1 MRECDD
7 VNRNNKDDICKA
19 VNRKDGLSGQVK
31 FYASE
36 CGSEGTGYEP
46 PVLVLRL
53 DTPVIVYQ
61 DYIIIDRFVYY
72 IFREVFAQPKQTPK
86 LRVLIHQHLNI
97 STTNKRFVV
106 VKRRLSVLTTLANIK
121 GLNLTN
127 LFIMPTANEIA
138 AKQAEEAA
146 KKAAEEARKAAEE
159 AANNGGADENLSA
172 SAKTREQ
179 IIAEMKAND
188 ANFIARVT
196 INGINASE
204 RVAENGHEYNNLMLL
219 LNKPVKASIS
229 QKDGSRQ
236 MGFTQSLQ
244 VSEYQ
249 LTALMRRHPFYGR
262 FVSMIENAIA
272 AGMPEPFFCG
282 MEIQILAEFVP
293 AGVVASNPFTRN
305 ANEYGVKDYDR
316 YIYHVIEVYEP
327 TDVMLL
333 EEYKAMAIE
342 LRKMML
348 DEIKAAKAA
357 KVQRASLLA
366 SIASTA
372 ENSF

>member
-1 MRECDD
+1 
-7 VNRNNKDDICKA
+7 
-19 VNRKDGLSGQVK
+19 
-31 FYASE
+31 
-36 CGSEGTGYEP
+36 
-46 PVLVLRL
+46 
-53 DTPVIVYQ
+53 
-61 DYIIIDRFVYY
+61 
-72 IFREVFAQPKQTPK
+72 
-86 LRVLIHQHLNI
+86 
-97 STTNKRFVV
+97 
-106 VKRRLSVLTTLANIK
+106 
-121 GLNLTN
+121 
-127 LFIMPTANEIA
+127 MPSAKEIA

-146 KKAAEEARKAAEE
+146 RKAAEE
-159 AANNGGADENLSA
+159 AAEEAKKAAEDAANSGSDNENVA
-172 SAKTREQ
+172 TGAKTREQ
-179 IIAEMKAND
+179 IISEMKAND
-188 ANFIARVT
+188 ANFVVRVT
-196 INGINASE
+196 INGINTAE

-236 MGFTQSLQ
+236 IGFTQSLQ

-262 FVSMIENAIA
+262 FVTMVESAIA

-282 MEIQILAEFVP
+282 MEVQILAEFVP
-293 AGVVASNPFTRN
+293 AGIVASNPFTRN

-327 TDVMLL
+327 TNVMLL
-333 EEYKAMAIE
+333 EEYRATAIE

-366 SIASTA
+366 SIASSSEA
-372 ENSF
+372 LF

>member
-1 MRECDD
+1 
-7 VNRNNKDDICKA
+7 
-19 VNRKDGLSGQVK
+19 
-31 FYASE
+31 
-36 CGSEGTGYEP
+36 
-46 PVLVLRL
+46 VLALRL
-53 DTPVIVYQ
+53 DTPVIVYW
-61 DYIIIDRFVYY
+61 DYIILDRLVDY
-72 IFREVFAQPKQTPK
+72 IFREVFTTTNKTPK

-127 LFIMPTANEIA
+127 LFIMPTANKIA

-146 KKAAEEARKAAEE
+146 KKAAEEAAKKAAEE

-219 LNKPVKASIS
+219 LNKPIKASIS

-262 FVSMIENAIA
+262 FVAMVENAIA

-293 AGVVASNPFTRN
+293 AGAVASNPFTRN

-327 TDVMLL
+327 TDAMLL
-333 EEYKAMAIE
+333 EEYRAMAIE

-366 SIASTA
+366 SIASSSD
-372 ENSF
+372 NPF

>member
-1 MRECDD
+1 M
-7 VNRNNKDDICKA
+7 
-19 VNRKDGLSGQVK
+19 
-31 FYASE
+31 
-36 CGSEGTGYEP
+36 
-46 PVLVLRL
+46 
-53 DTPVIVYQ
+53 
-61 DYIIIDRFVYY
+61 
-72 IFREVFAQPKQTPK
+72 
-86 LRVLIHQHLNI
+86 
-97 STTNKRFVV
+97 NKRFVV
-106 VKRRLSVLTTLANIK
+106 DKRRLSVLTAFANIR

-127 LFIMPTANEIA
+127 LICLMNAKEIA

-159 AANNGGADENLSA
+159 AANNGSDNENVA
-172 SAKTREQ
+172 TGAKTREQ

-188 ANFIARVT
+188 ANFVVRVT
-196 INGINASE
+196 INGINAAE

-236 MGFTQSLQ
+236 IGFTQSLQ

-262 FVSMIENAIA
+262 FVSMVESAIA

-293 AGVVASNPFTRN
+293 AGAVASNPFTRN
-305 ANEYGVKDYDR
+305 SNEYGVKDYDR

-327 TDVMLL
+327 TDAMLL
-333 EEYKAMAIE
+333 EEYRAMSIE
-342 LRKMML
+342 LRK
-348 DEIKAAKAA
+348 
-357 KVQRASLLA
+357 
-366 SIASTA
+366 
-372 ENSF
+372 

>member
-1 MRECDD
+1 
-7 VNRNNKDDICKA
+7 
-19 VNRKDGLSGQVK
+19 
-31 FYASE
+31 
-36 CGSEGTGYEP
+36 
-46 PVLVLRL
+46 
-53 DTPVIVYQ
+53 
-61 DYIIIDRFVYY
+61 
-72 IFREVFAQPKQTPK
+72 
-86 LRVLIHQHLNI
+86 
-97 STTNKRFVV
+97 
-106 VKRRLSVLTTLANIK
+106 
-121 GLNLTN
+121 
-127 LFIMPTANEIA
+127 MPTANEIA

-327 TDVMLL
+327 TNVMLL

-372 ENSF
+372 ESPF